1 MAEAATAKDEEYLG
15 KEKISKLIIKFS
27 IPCIVALVVSALY
40 NIVDQIFIGKKIGE
54 LGNAAT
60 NIVYPITVIALGL
73 ALLFGDGAAAFFSLC
88 EGKKDHE
95 SANKSFATALITSL
109 GISLIFILIGYL
121 LEDQLLSL
129 FGATD
134 ATYEYAKEY
143 LTIILIGIPF
153 YLMFNT
159 LNPIIRADGSP
170 TYAML
175 ATLLGAVINIILDP
189 IALFVLEWGMQ
200 GAAIATVT
208 GQVISFIMEILYFIK
223 PKTLKISGK
232 TFRFSISIFA
242 SEARLGLTSFLTQ
255 VAQVVTLTVIN
266 NLCVSVGSAS
276 VYGTVTTQAVMGI
289 VIKVFGI
296 INSIAIGLGAGSQPV
311 IGYNYG
317 AQKYDRVKNLYKYLT
332 IITLCV
338 GAIGTIF
345 FEAGPQLI
353 ISLFSNSTDMS
364 NEYYMEF
371 ATLCFRIYLCST
383 MLICY
388 VRTTSIFLQAL
399 GKAWK
404 SILLSLMRD
413 FIVILPSLFIL
424 AYTTD
429 IIGML
434 WAPLI
439 ADIVSTIVAV
449 VFMYIEFRKMKA
461 APQVMPETGAVSEET
476 SSLPEESIPVYQSD
490 KPHFVITISREFG
503 SGGRYI
509 GKMLAEKLGVSCYD
523 KEIIS
528 LTAKESG
535 FAENYVKEYSE
546 KKKSGTHIGNNDDRM
561 FIAESAVIHNLAER
575 ESCVIVGRCA
585 DYILQDKKD
594 DINIFNVFIYSSAE
608 GKIKRAVTYYGID
621 EKEAEKKISDTNKQR
636 AKHYKYYTG
645 RQWGVVSDYDIAM
658 NSDFV
663 GVEQAA
669 EIISNIVS
677 EKIAL

>member
-1 MAEAATAKDEEYLG
+1 MAETATLTEEEYLG
-15 KEKISKLIIKFS
+15 KEKLPKLILKFS
-27 IPCIVALVVSALY
+27 VPCIVALVVSALY

-109 GISLIFILIGYL
+109 GISVIFILIGYL

-129 FGATD
+129 FGATES
-134 ATYEYAKEY
+134 TYEYAKEY

-200 GAAIATVT
+200 GAAIATVA
-208 GQVISFIMEILYFIK
+208 GQIISFIMEILYFIK

-232 TFRFSISIFA
+232 TFRFSFSIFVN
-242 SEARLGLTSFLTQ
+242 EARLGLTSFLTQ
-255 VAQVVTLTVIN
+255 IAQVVTLTVIN

-338 GAIGTIF
+338 GAVGTIF

-353 ISLFSNSTDMS
+353 ISLFSNSADMS

-404 SILLSLMRD
+404 SIILSLMRD
-413 FIVILPSLFIL
+413 FIVILPSLMIL

-429 IIGML
+429 IVGML

-439 ADIVSTIVAV
+439 ADLVSTIVAI
-449 VFMYIEFRKMKA
+449 VFMSIEFRKFKTSPM
-461 APQVMPETGAVSEET
+461 PMPETEIVSEE
-476 SSLPEESIPVYQSD
+476 SALPAENIPVYQSD

-509 GKMLAEKLGVSCYD
+509 GEMLADKLGISCYD

-535 FAENYVKEYSE
+535 FAEDYVKEYSE
-546 KKKSGTHIGNNDDRM
+546 KKKSGSPIGTNADRM
-561 FIAESAVIHNLAER
+561 YFAESTRVDRVAGSGA
-575 ESCVIVGRCA
+575 CVIVGRCA
-585 DYILQDKKD
+585 DYILRDMEG
-594 DINIFNVFIYSSAE
+594 DIRIFNVFIYSSTE

-621 EKEAEKKISDTNKQR
+621 EKDAQKKISDTNKQR

-645 RQWGVVSDYDIAM
+645 RNWGVVSDYDIAM

-677 EKIAL
+677 EKIGL

>member
-1 MAEAATAKDEEYLG
+1 MAETETKAISEEELLG
-15 KEKISKLIIKFS
+15 KGKISKLILKFS
-27 IPCIVALVVSALY
+27 LPCIVALVVSALY
-40 NIVDQIFIGKKIGE
+40 NIVDQIFIGQKIGE

-73 ALLFGDGAAAFFSLC
+73 ALLFGDGAAAYFSLC
-88 EGKKDHE
+88 QGRNDHD
-95 SANKSFATALITSL
+95 SANKSFATALITSF
-109 GISLIFILIGYL
+109 SLSVIMILIGYL
-121 LEDQLLSL
+121 LEDQILTL

-134 ATYEYAKEY
+134 STREYATEY

-208 GQVISFIMEILYFIK
+208 GQVISFIMEVLYFIK

-232 TFRFSISIFA
+232 TFRFNFNIFVN
-242 SEARLGLTSFLTQ
+242 EARLGLTSFLTQ
-255 VAQVVTLTVIN
+255 IAQVVTLTVIN
-266 NLCVSVGSAS
+266 NLCVSVGGESD
-276 VYGTVTTQAVMGI
+276 YGTVTTQAVMGI

-317 AQKYDRVKNLYKYLT
+317 AQKYDRVKRLYMDLS
-332 IITLCV
+332 ITTLIV
-338 GAIGTIF
+338 GAVGTIF
-345 FEAGPQLI
+345 FEACPSLI
-353 ISLFSNSTDMS
+353 ISLFSNSSDMA
-364 NEYYMEF
+364 NTTYVEF
-371 ATLCFRIYLCST
+371 ATYAFRIYLCST

-388 VRTTSIFLQAL
+388 VRTTSIFLQDL

-413 FIVILPSLFIL
+413 FIIILPSLMIL
-424 AYTTD
+424 AYSTN
-429 IIGML
+429 IVGML

-439 ADIVSTIVAV
+439 TDIVSTIVAV
-449 VFMYIEFRKMKA
+449 VFMWIEFRKMNKA
-461 APQVMPETGAVSEET
+461 PTAETVSEEEV
-476 SSLPEESIPVYQSD
+476 SIMQEGVESTPVYQSD
-490 KPHFVITISREFG
+490 KPHFVVTISREFG
-503 SGGRYI
+503 SGGRYV
-509 GKMLAEKLGVSCYD
+509 GQLLAEKLGVNCYD

-528 LTAKESG
+528 MTARQSG
-535 FAENYVKEYSE
+535 FSENYVKENSE
-546 KKKSGTHIGNNDDRM
+546 RKKGGTHIGNNDDKM
-561 FIAESAVIHNLAER
+561 FVAESQVIRSLAQK
-575 ESCVIVGRCA
+575 ESCVIIGRCA
-585 DYILQDKKD
+585 DYILQDMENDMKV
-594 DINIFNVFIYSSAE
+594 FNVFIYSSTQ
-608 GKIKRAVTYYGID
+608 GKINRAVTYYGID
-621 EKEAEKKISDTNKQR
+621 EKDAQKKIDDINRQR

-663 GVEQAA
+663 GVDQAA
-669 EIISNIVS
+669 EIISNIVT
-677 EKIAL
+677 EEIA